1 MKFRSE
7 TCDNEDGLDDGRF
20 VRERSVDSDDGL
32 TSAESVVDTLDKLN
46 DLNST
51 VEKQKNKNK
60 IKRKCYG
67 GPTNLLVGA
76 SSRYFKDFRRDE
88 IYRKKILALIEQ
100 KILTSTKYSRFRQ
113 D

>member
-7 TCDNEDGLDDGRF
+7 TCDNDDLDVGKF

-67 GPTNLLVGA
+67 GPANLLVGA

-88 IYRKKILALIEQ
+88 IYKKKILALIEQ